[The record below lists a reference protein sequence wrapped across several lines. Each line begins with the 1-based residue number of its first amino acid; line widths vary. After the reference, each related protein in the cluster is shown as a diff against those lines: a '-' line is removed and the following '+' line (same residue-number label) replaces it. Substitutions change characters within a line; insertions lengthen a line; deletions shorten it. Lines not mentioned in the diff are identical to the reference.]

1 MWQMDVKNAF
11 LNGDLHEEVYL
22 KPPPGFSHSPNQVF
36 KLNKALYGLKQAP
49 RAWFEKFSKVV
60 QQLGF
65 SSSPYDHALFIRR
78 SERGIVLLLLYV
90 DDMIITGDDS
100 AGISE
105 LKQFLSQQ
113 FEMKDLGS
121 LSYFLG
127 LEVTSVPTGYSLS
140 QVKYASDLLLK
151 SGISDTKIV
160 STPLDYEVKLNA
172 KDGELLSNPTLYRQL
187 VGSLIYLTV
196 TRPDIAH
203 AVHIV
208 SQFMA
213 APRTP
218 HFTAVLHILRYVKGT
233 IFHGLHY
240 SFDSPLELHAYSD
253 ADWGGD
259 PTTRCST
266 TGFCFFL
273 GDSLI
278 SWRSKKQSLASRS
291 SAESEYRALADT
303 TQELIWLRWLL
314 EDMSVTHSP
323 ATSIYCDNKSAIDIA
338 HNDVF
343 HERTKHIEI
352 DCHFT
357 RQQVAK
363 GTVHLHSVT
372 SADNTADIFTK
383 AQPPGSFRNYVSKL
397 KLVLQPS

>member
-1 MWQMDVKNAF
+1 MN
-11 LNGDLHEEVYL
+11 LILH
-22 KPPPGFSHSPNQVF
+22 
-36 KLNKALYGLKQAP
+36 
-49 RAWFEKFSKVV
+49 
-60 QQLGF
+60 
-65 SSSPYDHALFIRR
+65 
-78 SERGIVLLLLYV
+78 LLLLYV
-90 DDMIITGDDS
+90 DDMIITGDDN

-151 SGISDTKIV
+151 SGISDTKIF

-314 EDMSVTHSP
+314 EDMSVTHSQ
-323 ATSIYCDNKSAIDIA
+323 ATSIYCDSKSAIDIA

-383 AQPPGSFRNYVSKL
+383 AQPPGNFRNYVSKL

>member
-1 MWQMDVKNAF
+1 MYF
-11 LNGDLHEEVYL
+11 H
-22 KPPPGFSHSPNQVF
+22 F
-36 KLNKALYGLKQAP
+36 
-49 RAWFEKFSKVV
+49 
-60 QQLGF
+60 
-65 SSSPYDHALFIRR
+65 LFI
-78 SERGIVLLLLYV
+78 IKNHQPLLILYILIFGV
-90 DDMIITGDDS
+90 S
-100 AGISE
+100 
-105 LKQFLSQQ
+105 
-113 FEMKDLGS
+113 
-121 LSYFLG
+121 
-127 LEVTSVPTGYSLS
+127 SVPTGYTLS

-151 SGISDTKIV
+151 SGISDTKIA
-160 STPLDYEVKLNA
+160 STPLEYEVKLNA
-172 KDGELLSNPTLYRQL
+172 EDGELLSNPTLYRQL

-208 SQFMA
+208 SQFMT

-218 HFTAVLHILRYVKGT
+218 HFSAVLHILRYVKGS

-240 SFDSPLELHAYSD
+240 SFDSSLELHAYSD

-278 SWRSKKQSLASRS
+278 SWRSKKQSLSSRS

-323 ATSIYCDNKSAIDIA
+323 ATSIYCDSKSAIDIA

-363 GTVHLHSVT
+363 GTVRLCGVS
-372 SADNTADIFTK
+372 SADNTADLFTK
-383 AQPPGSFRNYVSKL
+383 NHPPGNFRNFVSKL
-397 KLVLQPS
+397 KLILQPSSV

>member
-1 MWQMDVKNAF
+1 MYKY
-11 LNGDLHEEVYL
+11 H
-22 KPPPGFSHSPNQVF
+22 
-36 KLNKALYGLKQAP
+36 
-49 RAWFEKFSKVV
+49 
-60 QQLGF
+60 
-65 SSSPYDHALFIRR
+65 
-78 SERGIVLLLLYV
+78 
-90 DDMIITGDDS
+90 
-100 AGISE
+100 
-105 LKQFLSQQ
+105 LS
-113 FEMKDLGS
+113 
-121 LSYFLG
+121 
-127 LEVTSVPTGYSLS
+127 TGYSLS

-160 STPLDYEVKLNA
+160 STPLDYEDKLNA

-273 GDSLI
+273 GNSLI
-278 SWRSKKQSLASRS
+278 SWRSKNNLLLLDQVPSLNI
-291 SAESEYRALADT
+291 
-303 TQELIWLRWLL
+303 ELLL
-314 EDMSVTHSP
+314 TPH
-323 ATSIYCDNKSAIDIA
+323 
-338 HNDVF
+338 
-343 HERTKHIEI
+343 
-352 DCHFT
+352 
-357 RQQVAK
+357 
-363 GTVHLHSVT
+363 
-372 SADNTADIFTK
+372 
-383 AQPPGSFRNYVSKL
+383 RN
-397 KLVLQPS
+397 